1 MSNRFFPPLFDPQSL
16 KSIIG
21 LGPYTVGVKIKDFNS
36 GVGIKSIPS
45 TSSSFLH
52 IPLGVVIAVV
62 IFTYLLR
69 ALLRLPPT
77 PPEHLKRSPHETR
90 GTQTRFSL
98 LIIVHRRAGPQL
110 SERTV
115 ERRVDPQ
122 PGVFLIKP
130 RVEPICHDVSQHKE
144 QQKVE
149 EPKGHH
155 VERRRDTPHGL

>member
-1 MSNRFFPPLFDPQSL
+1 MLGVFPQPARHHNARDQEQNAGRVSL
-16 KSIIG
+16 LLYRLSH
-21 LGPYTVGVKIKDFNS
+21 S
-36 GVGIKSIPS
+36 SS
-45 TSSSFLH
+45 TSSSFLS

-144 QQKVE
+144 QQNRLTK
-149 EPKGHH
+149 
-155 VERRRDTPHGL
+155 TC

>member
-1 MSNRFFPPLFDPQSL
+1 M
-16 KSIIG
+16 
-21 LGPYTVGVKIKDFNS
+21 
-36 GVGIKSIPS
+36 
-45 TSSSFLH
+45 
-52 IPLGVVIAVV
+52 VIAVV